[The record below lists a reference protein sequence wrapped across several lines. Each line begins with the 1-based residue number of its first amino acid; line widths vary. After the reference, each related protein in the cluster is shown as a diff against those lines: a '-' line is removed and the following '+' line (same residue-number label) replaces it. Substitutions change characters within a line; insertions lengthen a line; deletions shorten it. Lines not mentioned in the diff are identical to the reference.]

1 MNGAANILSASAMMP
16 LSSSVNTQTNNF
28 NNIKTTS
35 NKSFQSRRLSE
46 EELAGD
52 IVKNIGSL

>member
-35 NKSFQSRRLSE
+35 NKSF
-46 EELAGD
+46 
-52 IVKNIGSL
+52 